1 MGLGAS
7 RPRIGLLL
15 APLYLFPGAA
25 AMNYS
30 PPTVSAI
37 QGVPQPW
44 IQPTL
49 HRTYSEKKN
58 PRKYQKVKLAFAG
71 HGQLFT

>member
-1 MGLGAS
+1 MDLGAT
-7 RPRIGLLL
+7 RPRTGLPFTLV
-15 APLYLFPGAA
+15 YLFPGAA

-30 PPTVSAI
+30 PPTVSAT

-49 HRTYSEKKN
+49 DRIYSEKK
-58 PRKYQKVKLAFAG
+58 KKFQKVPKSKS
-71 HGQLFT
+71 

>member
-49 HRTYSEKKN
+49 HRTYSEKKI
-58 PRKYQKVKLAFAG
+58 PESTKK
-71 HGQLFT
+71 